1 MVQNWA
7 LILDFHSELWHCKRE
22 IPNKTHISYFFHAML
37 ACDKNMLAHD
47 KFYKLLEN
55 GSAVYCESFA

>member
-1 MVQNWA
+1 
-7 LILDFHSELWHCKRE
+7 
-22 IPNKTHISYFFHAML
+22 ML